1 MRGSILS
8 ATALAAVA
16 VLGVGYLSLN
26 VLDIDPRR
34 DHAEITVPLTTSGG
48 LIDTSQVT
56 LRGFAIGRVERIDV
70 EGGGLRAV
78 VRVDA
83 AQKIPVDTEV
93 RVSNLSAAGE
103 QFLDFR
109 PHSDS
114 GPYLADGDVVDAADV
129 SVAPSVSDTLAVAEA
144 LTREIDTDALG
155 GIVDT
160 VDTATRGRESDIDN
174 VVEVLRLLSLTL
186 ADKKDEIRRLYRNL
200 QVLGE
205 NAYADALGPRLADAV
220 PELNA
225 SGAGL
230 DHLIGSYED
239 YSYVGETVWDGE
251 LARLVPKIDEYL
263 SQLSPDLGFIATVL
277 RPVTQP
283 IRPLRVDAGAL
294 VTMLEQVFPR
304 GGPARVAVTLPGN

>member
-1 MRGSILS
+1 MRTLLS
-8 ATALAAVA
+8 VGALAVVA
-16 VLGVGYLSLN
+16 VLGVAYLALG
-26 VLDIDPRR
+26 VLDMDPRR
-34 DHAEITVPLTTSGG
+34 DHLSITVPLTTSGG
-48 LIDTSQVT
+48 LMDTSQVT
-56 LRGFAIGRVERIDV
+56 LRGAEIGRVERIDV
-70 EGGGLRAV
+70 GRDGLEAV

-83 AQKIPVDTEV
+83 ADPIPRDTEV

-109 PHSDS
+109 PRTAT
-114 GPYLADGDVVDAADV
+114 GPFLSDGDTVDTGNVVV
-129 SVAPSVSDTLAVAEA
+129 SPSVSDTLAVAEA
-144 LTREIDTDALG
+144 LTAEIDTQALG

-160 VDTATRGRESDIDN
+160 VDTATRGREPEIDN

-186 ADKKDEIRRLYRNL
+186 EDKKDVVRQAYYNL

-205 NAYADALGPRLADAV
+205 NAYADSLGPRLADAV
-220 PELNA
+220 PELRA
-225 SGAGL
+225 SGDGL
-230 DHLIGSYED
+230 EHLIGSYQD

-277 RPVTQP
+277 RPVTRP

-304 GGPARVAVTLPGN
+304 GGPARVAVTLPPN

>member
-1 MRGSILS
+1 MKTLLS
-8 ATALAAVA
+8 VGALVVVA
-16 VLGVGYLSLN
+16 VLGVAYLALG
-26 VLDIDPRR
+26 VLDMDPRR
-34 DHAEITVPLTTSGG
+34 DHLTLTVPLTTSGG

-56 LRGFAIGRVERIDV
+56 LRGAEIGRVERIDV
-70 EGGGLRAV
+70 GRDGLEAV

-83 AQKIPVDTEV
+83 ADPIPRDTEV

-109 PHSDS
+109 PRTAS
-114 GPYLADGDVVDAADV
+114 GPFLSDGDTVDSDNVVV
-129 SVAPSVSDTLAVAEA
+129 SPSVSDTLAVAEA
-144 LTREIDTDALG
+144 LTAEIDTRALG

-160 VDTATRGRESDIDN
+160 VDTATRGREPEIDN

-186 ADKKDEIRRLYRNL
+186 QDKKDVVRQLYYNL

-205 NAYADALGPRLADAV
+205 NAYADSLGPRLADTV
-220 PELNA
+220 PELRLSGNA
-225 SGAGL
+225 L
-230 DHLIGSYED
+230 EHLIGSYQD

-251 LARLVPKIDEYL
+251 LGRLVPKIDEYL
-263 SQLSPDLGFIATVL
+263 SQVSPDLGFIATVL
-277 RPVTQP
+277 RPVTRP

-304 GGPARVAVTLPGN
+304 GGPARVSVTLPPN

>member
-1 MRGSILS
+1 MKTLLS
-8 ATALAAVA
+8 VGALVVVA
-16 VLGVGYLSLN
+16 VLGVAYLALG
-26 VLDIDPRR
+26 VLDMDPRR
-34 DHAEITVPLTTSGG
+34 DHLTITVPLTTSGG

-56 LRGFAIGRVERIDV
+56 LRGAEIGRVERIDV
-70 EGGGLRAV
+70 GRDGLEAV

-83 AQKIPVDTEV
+83 ADPIPRDTEV

-109 PHSDS
+109 PRTAS
-114 GPYLADGDVVDAADV
+114 GPFLSDGDTVDTGNVVV
-129 SVAPSVSDTLAVAEA
+129 SPSVSDTLAVAEA
-144 LTREIDTDALG
+144 LTAEIDTQALG

-160 VDTATRGRESDIDN
+160 VDTATRGREPEIDN

-186 ADKKDEIRRLYRNL
+186 QDKKDVVRQLYYNL

-205 NAYADALGPRLADAV
+205 NAYADSLGPRLADTV
-220 PELNA
+220 PELRLSGNA
-225 SGAGL
+225 L
-230 DHLIGSYED
+230 EHLIGSYQD

-251 LARLVPKIDEYL
+251 LGRLVPKIDEYL
-263 SQLSPDLGFIATVL
+263 SQVSPDLGFIATVL
-277 RPVTQP
+277 RPVTRP

-304 GGPARVAVTLPGN
+304 GGPARVAVTLPPN